1 MTRFI
6 PNSRWVKYDPST
18 KKWLQ
23 SRKRVYLYWYKFL
36 QHAERNPEYKV
47 RWNKYDGWGGANTVL
62 GMKFDDWWREHWVT
76 LFGIDNE
83 GDTPKFS
90 LSTKQIKTD
99 AIRYALLVYENSH
112 RETNWDIAQHLA
124 KIERRGRGY
133 YLDAFKEE
141 SDLISSTGKKDQHS
155 AYMKKTAQREVGR
168 YNRMS
173 KRILTN
179 VSVGIFP

>member
-133 YLDAFKEE
+133 YQNAFKEE
-141 SDLISSTGKKDQHS
+141 KDLTQWGFQDDQES
-155 AYMKKTAQREVGR
+155 GNQRRDAGRKVGR
-168 YNRMS
+168 YKQQAN
-173 KRILTN
+173 RILTN